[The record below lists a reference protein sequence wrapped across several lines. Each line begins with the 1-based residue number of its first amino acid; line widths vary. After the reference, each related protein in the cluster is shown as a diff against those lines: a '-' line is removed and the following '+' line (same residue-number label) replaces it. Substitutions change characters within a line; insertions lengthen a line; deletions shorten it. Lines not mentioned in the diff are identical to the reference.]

1 MKKSFIITSR
11 GAKDS
16 VLAVVAPKGY
26 YRLSNGTI
34 KKDGSPSPEMGE
46 IQNAFRFKSYRSAA
60 LTASAM
66 GFPEIKEINW

>member
-16 VLAVVAPKGY
+16 VRAVVAPKGY
-26 YRLSNGTI
+26 HRLSDGSI
-34 KKDGSPSPEMGE
+34 EKDGTLSFEMGL
-46 IQNAFRFKSYRSAA
+46 IQNAYRFNTRRSAA